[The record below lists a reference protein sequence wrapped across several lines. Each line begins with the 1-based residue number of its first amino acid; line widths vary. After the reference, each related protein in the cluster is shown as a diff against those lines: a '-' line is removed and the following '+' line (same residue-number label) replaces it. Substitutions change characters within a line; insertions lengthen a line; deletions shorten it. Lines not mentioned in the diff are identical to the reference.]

1 MPRKQ
6 RSPGR
11 NETPHDLTNFLE
23 EYTDKPRPKDR
34 YGHASSLVDGGFVI
48 FGGKLGDGTLSNE
61 LWLFNV
67 THNGGQWEQRAT
79 NSTVY
84 PPPLTRHTLTKVIS
98 DDETYLYVFGGS
110 LLTGEFSS
118 R

>member
-23 EYTDKPRPKDR
+23 EYNDKPHPSDR
-34 YGHASSLVDGGFVI
+34 YGHASSNVDGGFVI
-48 FGGKLGDGTLSNE
+48 FGGKLADGTLSNE
-61 LWLFNV
+61 LWFYNV
-67 THNGGQWEQRAT
+67 THNGGQWQRRAT
-79 NSTVY
+79 NSTY
-84 PPPLTRHTLTKVIS
+84 LPPLLTRHTLTKVVM
-98 DDETYLYVFGGS
+98 ENATYLYVFGGT
-110 LLTGEFSS
+110 LINGEFSS